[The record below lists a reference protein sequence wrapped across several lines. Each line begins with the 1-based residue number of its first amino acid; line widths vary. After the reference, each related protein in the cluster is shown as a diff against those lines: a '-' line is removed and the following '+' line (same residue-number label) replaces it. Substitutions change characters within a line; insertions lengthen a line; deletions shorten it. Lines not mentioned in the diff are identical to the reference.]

1 MSPLRIMLL
10 KVLRGGALA
19 AAVFAALVL
28 VIELWKRGG
37 DVAGLNPGFMI
48 MLGLML
54 VGALWLARSIS
65 RELAAHGPGHWSE
78 HGS

>member
-1 MSPLRIMLL
+1 MSPLRILML

-28 VIELWKRGG
+28 VIEVWKRGG

-48 MLGLML
+48 MLALML
-54 VGALWLARSIS
+54 GGALWLARSIT
-65 RELAAHGPGHWSE
+65 RELAAHGPE